1 MELNRDSA
9 IPLWYQIAEILG
21 REISNDVHRAGR
33 QFPTE
38 SLLTGRFGVN
48 RHTVRHAVSSLADQG
63 LVRVEKGRGT
73 FVEDHVIDYRIGKR
87 TRFSANL
94 LLGDV
99 EPGHRL
105 IRATELPATNNLVL
119 RSTRRYLDYFSVK
132 MFISIE
138 SEIINIR
145 SHF

>member
-1 MELNRDSA
+1 MELTRDSG

-21 REISNDVHRAGR
+21 EEISKGVHHAGG

-38 SLLTGRFGVN
+38 SLLTGRFDVN
-48 RHTVRHAVSSLADQG
+48 RHTVRRAVASLVDQS

-73 FVEDHVIDYRIGKR
+73 FVEDHVVDYRIGKR

-105 IRATELPATNNLVL
+105 LRATEMPGTDTVSGKIGRAHV
-119 RSTRRYLDYFSVK
+119 
-132 MFISIE
+132 
-138 SEIINIR
+138 
-145 SHF
+145 